1 MALIKCPECGKKVS
15 TEAARCRNCG
25 YPIPEIKEEQIKSD
39 TVVEDDSVEKATFE
53 QAKSIKT
60 IRCKSCGTEIAEGA
74 RFCPECGC
82 NLYSDNTISNNKQDA
97 VETPFAVNPTSTGAS
112 KRKSKTKPW
121 IIAVAGAFAV
131 LIIAMLLF
139 PKNGIENEVKTILE
153 DNLGSSV
160 KITTLY
166 YNEDK
171 QGCLVEFE
179 TKNSVDIA
187 AVHLDSGKVEYQ
199 SEYDYYSTRAEKLRK
214 QSPINEQELHKCNQ
228 KILECSDLISWKFS
242 IKLNGATDENG
253 WKRIK

>member
-25 YPIPEIKEEQIKSD
+25 YPIPEINKEQIKTD
-39 TVVEDDSVEKATFE
+39 TVIEDISIEKAPFK
-53 QAKSIKT
+53 QADGIKT
-60 IRCKSCGTEIAEGA
+60 IRCKNCGVEIAAGA
-74 RFCPECGC
+74 RFCPECGR
-82 NLYSDNTISNNKQDA
+82 NLYSENTTSNNEQGA
-97 VETPFAVNPTSTGAS
+97 VETPIVVTPSIDAS
-112 KRKSKTKPW
+112 KRKSKTKSW
-121 IIAVAGAFAV
+121 IIAVAGALIV
-131 LIIAMLLF
+131 LIIAILFF
-139 PKNGIENEVKTILE
+139 PKNGIENEVKAILE
-153 DNLGSSV
+153 DDLGSSV

-242 IKLNGATDENG
+242 VKLNGATDENG